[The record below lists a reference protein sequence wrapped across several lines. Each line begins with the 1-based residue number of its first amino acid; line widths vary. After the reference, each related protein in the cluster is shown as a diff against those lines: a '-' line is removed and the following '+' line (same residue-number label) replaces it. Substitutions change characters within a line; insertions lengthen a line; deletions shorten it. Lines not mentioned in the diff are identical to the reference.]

1 MSDTIRVTLI
11 LKKETY
17 NKLKDAAIKVD
28 RKPGNFARWI
38 IKEYLEKD
46 EDMLE

>member
-17 NKLKDAAIKVD
+17 NKLKKAAIKVD
-28 RKPGNFARWI
+28 RKPGNLARWI
-38 IKEYLEKD
+38 VKEYLEN

>member
-17 NKLKDAAIKVD
+17 NMLKKAAIKEE
-28 RKPGNFARWI
+28 RKPGNFARFI
-38 IKEYLEKD
+38 IKKYLEN
-46 EDMLE
+46 EDMLG